1 MWIKELA
8 LKIYF
13 LLRLPLIYL
22 MLLCFGKRD
31 VKKYIEV
38 SKIMLLRL
46 DRLGDLVLTIPVLDN
61 IKLYYPDARIAVMVR
76 PSLEGVAKL
85 IGSIDAI
92 SVYRDF
98 FSAVKMLKEA
108 HFDLVIDMLA
118 DYRFRP
124 AALAFLSGA
133 PKRIGFSGG
142 YKELLFTDV
151 VAKGRIGRSMVDIN
165 LDIVRQL
172 GIPVK
177 IETPRIVLREPQK
190 ISEKNLVAIHPGG
203 FYPSQRWGAD
213 RFAYIAGMVRD
224 RYDVDV
230 VIIGGPGEEIL
241 VEEILKKARLDR
253 TEAIFPEA
261 GELASVISRSRLL
274 ICNNS
279 GPLHLAAALG
289 IPTVSIMGPTDPDL
303 WWPQGEN
310 QIVIRKDLKCSPCN
324 RGYCKIHT
332 CMESVTVEEVFEKVK
347 GALDH
352 LDGIKRN
359 K

>member
-8 LKIYF
+8 LKVYF

-22 MLLCFGKRD
+22 TLLCFGKRG
-31 VKKYIEV
+31 VKKDAAASRIL
-38 SKIMLLRL
+38 LLRL

-61 IKLYYPDARIAVMVR
+61 LKFSYPDARITVMVR
-76 PSLEGVAKL
+76 PNLEYMAKL
-85 IGSIDAI
+85 IGSIDEV

-98 FSAVKMLKEA
+98 FSAVKLLKEA
-108 HFDLVIDMLA
+108 RFDLVIDMFT
-118 DYRFRP
+118 DYRLLP
-124 AALAFLSGA
+124 AVLAFLSGA

-142 YKELLFTDV
+142 YRELLFTDV
-151 VAKGRIGRSMVDIN
+151 VAKDRTGRSMVDIN
-165 LDIVRQL
+165 LDIVRRL

-177 IETPRIVLREPQK
+177 VEIPRMVLRGPQK
-190 ISEKNLVAIHPGG
+190 ISTKNFIAIHPGA

-213 RFAYIAGMVRD
+213 RFADIAGMLRD

-230 VIIGGPGEEIL
+230 VILGGPGEERL
-241 VEEILKKARLDR
+241 VEEILKKAHLDR
-253 TEAIFPEA
+253 TEGVFPEA
-261 GELASVISRSRLL
+261 GQLASVIGSSRLL

-310 QIVIRKDLKCSPCN
+310 QIVIRKDLKCSPCS
-324 RGYCKIHT
+324 RGYCKSHT
-332 CMESVTVEEVFEKVK
+332 CMESVTAEEVFEKTK
-347 GALDH
+347 GILDRI
-352 LDGIKRN
+352 DGIKRN